1 MSFSPLNH
9 PEPVTVQRS
18 ILAQPR
24 TLLIAAGL
32 AGVMGAASVVMNVGD
47 MGDSTPAMIRVALGV
62 FGVAAAAML
71 VARPRIGWLLV
82 LAWAVLQIPV
92 IAWNIDGNAFE
103 QVLTFPLAM
112 SSSTTVNGDVTES
125 SQFGVNVIGIVLA
138 IFFSRWRNAW
148 ESQQR

>member
-1 MSFSPLNH
+1 MSSSPLNH

-32 AGVMGAASVVMNVGD
+32 AGVMGAASIAMNVGD
-47 MGDSTPAMIRVALGV
+47 LGSSVPAVTRVALGV
-62 FGVAAAAML
+62 FGVVAAAML
-71 VARPRIGWLLV
+71 VTRPRIGWLLV

-92 IAWNIDGNAFE
+92 IAWNLDGNAFV
-103 QVLTFPLAM
+103 QLIDFPIAM
-112 SSSTTVNGDVTES
+112 SSERSVNGEVVES
-125 SQFGVNVIGIVLA
+125 SAFGVNLIGIVLTVLV
-138 IFFSRWRNAW
+138 SRWRNAW